1 MHEIS
6 IARSMIRSLED
17 ELDDSQQKALREIVL
32 EVGEL
37 SCVEPILMQNAWE
50 AVTLGT
56 SYDRVSLHIDKIRTE
71 VHCGVCNKN
80 FFVHQHR
87 YVCPDCDTPS
97 NQIVKGNEL
106 NIRQVKLED
115 APAES

>member
-17 ELDDSQQKALREIVL
+17 ELDDSQQKALGEIVL

-50 AVTLGT
+50 AVTMDT
-56 SYDRVSLHIDKIRTE
+56 SYDKVSLQIDKIRTE
-71 VHCGVCNKN
+71 VYCGVCDKN
-80 FFVHQHR
+80 FFVYQHH
-87 YVCPDCDTPS
+87 YACPNCQTPS
-97 NQIVKGNEL
+97 NQIIKGNEL
-106 NIRQVKLED
+106 NIRQVKLEET
-115 APAES
+115 PADS

>member
-6 IARSMIRSLED
+6 IARSMIRSLEA
-17 ELDDSQQKALREIVL
+17 ELDEAQQQALREIVL

-50 AVTLGT
+50 AVSLGST
-56 SYDRVSLHIDKIRTE
+56 YENVKLQIDKIATE
-71 VHCGVCNKN
+71 VYCSICNKN
-80 FFVHQHR
+80 FFVHKHR
-87 YVCPDCDTPS
+87 YVCPDCATPS

-106 NIRQVKLED
+106 NIRQVKLE
-115 APAES
+115 ESPSES

>member
-17 ELDDSQQKALREIVL
+17 ELDNSQQEALREIML

-56 SYDRVSLHIDKIRTE
+56 SYERVSLNIEKISTE
-71 VHCGVCNKN
+71 VYCSVCDKN

-87 YVCPDCDTPS
+87 YICPDCDTPS

-106 NIRQVKLED
+106 NIRQVKLEE
-115 APAES
+115 APADS

>member
-6 IARSMIRSLED
+6 IARSMIRSLEA
-17 ELDDSQQKALREIVL
+17 ELDESQQQALREIVL

-37 SCVEPILMQNAWE
+37 ACVEPILMHNAWE
-50 AVTLGT
+50 AVTLGS
-56 SYDRVSLHIDKIRTE
+56 SYEKVILQIEKIRTE
-71 VHCGVCNKN
+71 VHCSNCNKN

-87 YVCPDCDTPS
+87 YICPDCDTPS

-106 NIRQVKLED
+106 NIRQVKLEET
-115 APAES
+115 PALD

>member
-17 ELDDSQQKALREIVL
+17 ELEARQMNVLREIVL

-56 SYDRVSLHIDKIRTE
+56 GYEKVELQIEKIRTE
-71 VHCGVCNKN
+71 VYCSVCDKN
-80 FFVHQHR
+80 FYVHQHR
-87 YVCPDCDTPS
+87 YVCPDCQTPS
-97 NQIVKGNEL
+97 NQIIRGNEL
-106 NIRQVKLED
+106 NIRQVKLDEVV
-115 APAES
+115 ESS

>member
-6 IARSMIRSLED
+6 IARSMMRSLEA
-17 ELDDSQQKALREIVL
+17 ELDDAQQQALREIVL

-50 AVTLGT
+50 AVRLG
-56 SYDRVSLHIDKIRTE
+56 SRYEKVKLQIDKIATE
-71 VHCGVCNKN
+71 VYCDICNKN
-80 FFVHQHR
+80 FYVHKHR

-97 NQIVKGNEL
+97 NQIVRGNEL
-106 NIRQVKLED
+106 NIRQVKLEE
-115 APAES
+115 APANS

>member
-17 ELDDSQQKALREIVL
+17 ELEEQQIANLCEIVL

-50 AVTLGT
+50 AVTLDS
-56 SYDRVSLHIDKIRTE
+56 SYANVKLQIEKIDTE
-71 VHCGVCNKN
+71 VHCATCQKN
-80 FFVHQHR
+80 FLVYQHR
-87 YVCPDCDTPS
+87 YVCPDCHTPS
-97 NQIVKGNEL
+97 NKIVKGNEL
-106 NIRQVKLED
+106 NIRQVRWEE
-115 APAES
+115 ASASS